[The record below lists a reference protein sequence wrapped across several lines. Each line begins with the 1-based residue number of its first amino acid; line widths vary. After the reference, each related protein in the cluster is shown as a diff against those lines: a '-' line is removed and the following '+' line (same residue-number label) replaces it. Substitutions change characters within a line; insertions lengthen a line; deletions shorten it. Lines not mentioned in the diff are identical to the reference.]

1 MLGNKS
7 KSLLHFHFIVFIFGF
22 TAILGS
28 LISVNSYQIVWFRVL
43 IAALTIIVVIKIL
56 KKSIQISL
64 SQLLMLVFCGFLI
77 SLHWV
82 FFFKAIKVSN
92 VSVTLS
98 ILSLGAFITSFLEP
112 FFYKKKIVKYEIIF
126 GIIVAAGTIIV
137 FKTQLHY
144 LEGIIYA
151 LIAVLFSVFF
161 TLINGK
167 IINYLPSLTISFYE
181 LSSGFFIIS
190 FILLLRGDFSS
201 ELIKITQDD
210 LLWLLILG
218 TICTAYAFVISVD
231 VMKHL
236 SPYTIMISINMEPI
250 YGMLLAYLLLGDNEK
265 MSSLFYVGFF
275 LIFFSI
281 IMNGYLKLR
290 VE

>member
-64 SQLLMLVFCGFLI
+64 SQLLILVFCGFLI

-112 FFYKKKIVKYEIIF
+112 FFYKKKIVKYEVVF

-275 LIFFSI
+275 LIFFSV

-290 VE
+290 VK

>member
-275 LIFFSI
+275 LIFFSV

>member
-112 FFYKKKIVKYEIIF
+112 FFYKKKIVKYEVIF

>member
-64 SQLLMLVFCGFLI
+64 SQLLILVFCGFLI

-112 FFYKKKIVKYEIIF
+112 FFYKKKIVKYEVVF

-151 LIAVLFSVFF
+151 LIAILFSVFF

-275 LIFFSI
+275 LIFFSV

-290 VE
+290 VK

>member
-7 KSLLHFHFIVFIFGF
+7 KSILHFHFIVFIFGF

-28 LISVNSYQIVWFRVL
+28 LISINSFQIVWFRVL
-43 IAALTIIVVIKIL
+43 IAALALIFVIKIL

-64 SQLLMLVFCGFLI
+64 SQLLMLILCGFLI
-77 SLHWV
+77 SFHWV
-82 FFFKAIKVSN
+82 FFFEAIKVSN

-112 FFYKKKIVKYEIIF
+112 FFYKKKIVKYEVF
-126 GIIVAAGTIIV
+126 LGIIVVTGTIIV
-137 FKTQLHY
+137 FKTQFHY

-151 LIAVLFSVFF
+151 LIAVMFSVFF

-181 LSSGFFIIS
+181 LASGFLILS
-190 FILLLRGDFSS
+190 FILLIRGEFSS
-201 ELIKITQDD
+201 EIFKITLDD

-218 TICTAYAFVISVD
+218 TLCTAYAFVISVD
-231 VMKHL
+231 VMRHL
-236 SPYTIMISINMEPI
+236 SPYTLMISINMEPI
-250 YGMLLAYLLLGDNEK
+250 YGMLLAYLILSDNEQ
-265 MSSLFYVGFF
+265 MSSQFYTGFS
-275 LIFFSI
+275 LIFFSV
-281 IMNGYLKLR
+281 IMNGYLKHR
-290 VE
+290 AK

>member
-64 SQLLMLVFCGFLI
+64 SQLLILVFCGFLI

-112 FFYKKKIVKYEIIF
+112 FFYKKKIVKYEVVF

-151 LIAVLFSVFF
+151 LIAILFSVFF

-190 FILLLRGDFSS
+190 FILLFRGDFSS

-275 LIFFSI
+275 LIFFSV

-290 VE
+290 VK

>member
-7 KSLLHFHFIVFIFGF
+7 KSILHFHFIVFIFGF

-28 LISVNSYQIVWFRVL
+28 LISINSFQIVWFRVL

-56 KKSIQISL
+56 KKTIQISL
-64 SQLLMLVFCGFLI
+64 SQLLMLMLCGFLI

-82 FFFKAIKVSN
+82 FFFEAIKVSN

-98 ILSLGAFITSFLEP
+98 ILSLGAFVTSFLEP
-112 FFYKKKIVKYEIIF
+112 FFYKKKIVKYEVF
-126 GIIVAAGTIIV
+126 LGIIVAVGTIIV
-137 FKTQLHY
+137 FKTQFHY

-151 LIAVLFSVFF
+151 LIAVLLSVFF

-181 LSSGFFIIS
+181 LASGFLILS
-190 FILLLRGDFSS
+190 FILLVRGELTS
-201 ELIKITQDD
+201 EIIKITQDD

-218 TICTAYAFVISVD
+218 TLCTGYAFVISVD
-231 VMKHL
+231 VMRHL
-236 SPYTIMISINMEPI
+236 SPYTLMISINMEPI
-250 YGMLLAYLLLGDNEK
+250 YGMLLAYLILSDKEQ
-265 MSSLFYVGFF
+265 MSSQFYVGFS
-275 LIFFSI
+275 LIFFSVI
-281 IMNGYLKLR
+281 INGYLKLR
-290 VE
+290 AK

>member
-7 KSLLHFHFIVFIFGF
+7 KSILHFHFIVFIFGF

-28 LISVNSYQIVWFRVL
+28 LISINSFQIVWFRVL

-64 SQLLMLVFCGFLI
+64 SQLLMLMLCGFLI

-82 FFFKAIKVSN
+82 FFFEAIKVSN

-112 FFYKKKIVKYEIIF
+112 FFYKKKIVKYEVF
-126 GIIVAAGTIIV
+126 LGIIVAVGTIIV
-137 FKTQLHY
+137 FKTQFHY

-151 LIAVLFSVFF
+151 LIAVLLSVFF

-181 LSSGFFIIS
+181 LASGFLILS
-190 FILLLRGDFSS
+190 FILLVRGELSS
-201 ELIKITQDD
+201 EIIKITQDD

-218 TICTAYAFVISVD
+218 TLCTGYAFVISVD

-236 SPYTIMISINMEPI
+236 SPYTLMISINMEPI
-250 YGMLLAYLLLGDNEK
+250 YGMLLAYLILSDKEQ
-265 MSSLFYVGFF
+265 MSSQFYVGFS
-275 LIFFSI
+275 LIFFSVI
-281 IMNGYLKLR
+281 INGYLKLR
-290 VE
+290 AK

>member
-112 FFYKKKIVKYEIIF
+112 FFYKKKIVKYEVIF
-126 GIIVAAGTIIV
+126 GIIVAAGTIMV

-275 LIFFSI
+275 LIFFSV

-290 VE
+290 VK

>member
-112 FFYKKKIVKYEIIF
+112 FFYKKKIVKYEVVF

-290 VE
+290 IK

>member
-112 FFYKKKIVKYEIIF
+112 FFYKKKIVKYEVIF

-265 MSSLFYVGFF
+265 MSSLFYIGFF
-275 LIFFSI
+275 LIFFSVL
-281 IMNGYLKLR
+281 MNGYLKLR
-290 VE
+290 VK

>member
-28 LISVNSYQIVWFRVL
+28 LISLNSYQIVWFRVL

-98 ILSLGAFITSFLEP
+98 IISLGAFITSFLEP
-112 FFYKKKIVKYEIIF
+112 FFYKKKIVKYEVFF

-137 FKTQLHY
+137 FRTQLHY
-144 LEGIIYA
+144 FEGIIYA

-181 LSSGFFIIS
+181 LSSGFLIIS
-190 FILLLRGDFSS
+190 FILLLRGDFSI
-201 ELIKITQDD
+201 ELIKITKDD

-231 VMKHL
+231 VMKYL

-250 YGMLLAYLLLGDNEK
+250 YGMLLAYLILGENEK

-290 VE
+290 IK

>member
-64 SQLLMLVFCGFLI
+64 SQLLILVFCGFLI

-112 FFYKKKIVKYEIIF
+112 FFYKKKIVKYEVVF

-151 LIAVLFSVFF
+151 LIAILFSVFF

-181 LSSGFFIIS
+181 LSSGFLIIS
-190 FILLLRGDFSS
+190 FILLLRGDFSN
-201 ELIKITQDD
+201 ELIKITKDD

-275 LIFFSI
+275 LIFFSV

-290 VE
+290 VK

>member
-7 KSLLHFHFIVFIFGF
+7 KSILHFHFIVFIFGF

-28 LISVNSYQIVWFRVL
+28 LISINSFQIVWFRVL

-64 SQLLMLVFCGFLI
+64 SQLLMLMLCGFLI

-82 FFFKAIKVSN
+82 FFFEAIKVSN

-112 FFYKKKIVKYEIIF
+112 FFYKKKIVKYEVF
-126 GIIVAAGTIIV
+126 LGIIVATGTIIV
-137 FKTQLHY
+137 FKTQFHY

-151 LIAVLFSVFF
+151 LIAVLLSVFF

-181 LSSGFFIIS
+181 LASGFLILS
-190 FILLLRGDFSS
+190 FILLVRGELSS
-201 ELIKITQDD
+201 EIIKITQDD

-218 TICTAYAFVISVD
+218 TLCTGYAFVISVD

-236 SPYTIMISINMEPI
+236 SPYTLMISINMEPI
-250 YGMLLAYLLLGDNEK
+250 YGMLLAYLILSDKEQ
-265 MSSLFYVGFF
+265 MSSQFYVGFS
-275 LIFFSI
+275 LIFFSVI
-281 IMNGYLKLR
+281 INGYLKLR
-290 VE
+290 AK

>member
-28 LISVNSYQIVWFRVL
+28 LISVNSYQIVWFRVM

-64 SQLLMLVFCGFLI
+64 SQLLILVFCGFLI

-112 FFYKKKIVKYEIIF
+112 FFYKKKLLSMRLF
-126 GIIVAAGTIIV
+126 
-137 FKTQLHY
+137 
-144 LEGIIYA
+144 LE
-151 LIAVLFSVFF
+151 
-161 TLINGK
+161 
-167 IINYLPSLTISFYE
+167 
-181 LSSGFFIIS
+181 
-190 FILLLRGDFSS
+190 LLLLQ
-201 ELIKITQDD
+201 EQL
-210 LLWLLILG
+210 
-218 TICTAYAFVISVD
+218 
-231 VMKHL
+231 
-236 SPYTIMISINMEPI
+236 
-250 YGMLLAYLLLGDNEK
+250 
-265 MSSLFYVGFF
+265 
-275 LIFFSI
+275 
-281 IMNGYLKLR
+281 
-290 VE
+290 

>member
-1 MLGNKS
+1 M
-7 KSLLHFHFIVFIFGF
+7 
-22 TAILGS
+22 
-28 LISVNSYQIVWFRVL
+28 
-43 IAALTIIVVIKIL
+43 
-56 KKSIQISL
+56 
-64 SQLLMLVFCGFLI
+64 
-77 SLHWV
+77 
-82 FFFKAIKVSN
+82 
-92 VSVTLS
+92 
-98 ILSLGAFITSFLEP
+98 
-112 FFYKKKIVKYEIIF
+112 
-126 GIIVAAGTIIV
+126 
-137 FKTQLHY
+137 
-144 LEGIIYA
+144 EGIIYA

-275 LIFFSI
+275 LIFFSV

-290 VE
+290 VK

>member
-112 FFYKKKIVKYEIIF
+112 FFYKKKIVKYEVIF

-275 LIFFSI
+275 LIFFSVL
-281 IMNGYLKLR
+281 MNGYLKLR
-290 VE
+290 VK

>member
-112 FFYKKKIVKYEIIF
+112 FFYKKKIVKYEVIF

-275 LIFFSI
+275 LIFFSV

-290 VE
+290 VK

>member
-98 ILSLGAFITSFLEP
+98 IISLGAFITSFLEP
-112 FFYKKKIVKYEIIF
+112 FFYKKKIVKYEVIF

-231 VMKHL
+231 VMKYL

-275 LIFFSI
+275 LIFFSV

-290 VE
+290 VK

>member
-112 FFYKKKIVKYEIIF
+112 FFYKKKIVKYEVIF

-275 LIFFSI
+275 LIFFSV

>member
-7 KSLLHFHFIVFIFGF
+7 KSLLHFHLIVFIFGF

-112 FFYKKKIVKYEIIF
+112 FFYKKKIVKYEVVF

-151 LIAVLFSVFF
+151 LIAILFSVFF

-190 FILLLRGDFSS
+190 LILLLRGDFSS

-218 TICTAYAFVISVD
+218 TYAQ
-231 VMKHL
+231 L
-236 SPYTIMISINMEPI
+236 
-250 YGMLLAYLLLGDNEK
+250 MLLSFQL
-265 MSSLFYVGFF
+265 M
-275 LIFFSI
+275 
-281 IMNGYLKLR
+281 
-290 VE
+290 

>member
-112 FFYKKKIVKYEIIF
+112 FFYKKKIVKYEVVF

-151 LIAVLFSVFF
+151 LIAILFSVFF

-275 LIFFSI
+275 LIFFSV

-290 VE
+290 VK

>member
-112 FFYKKKIVKYEIIF
+112 FFYKKKIVKYEVVF

-151 LIAVLFSVFF
+151 LIAILFSVFF

-250 YGMLLAYLLLGDNEK
+250 YGMLLAYLLLGENEK

-275 LIFFSI
+275 LIFFSV

-290 VE
+290 VK

>member
-64 SQLLMLVFCGFLI
+64 SQLLILVFCGFLI

-112 FFYKKKIVKYEIIF
+112 FFYKKKIVKYEVIF

-151 LIAVLFSVFF
+151 LIAILFSVFF

-275 LIFFSI
+275 LIFFSV

-290 VE
+290 VK

>member
-7 KSLLHFHFIVFIFGF
+7 KSILHFHFIVFIFGF

-28 LISVNSYQIVWFRVL
+28 LISINSFQIVWFRVL

-56 KKSIQISL
+56 KKTIQISL
-64 SQLLMLVFCGFLI
+64 SQLLMLMLCGFLI

-82 FFFKAIKVSN
+82 FFFEAIKVSN

-98 ILSLGAFITSFLEP
+98 ILSLGAFVTSFLEP
-112 FFYKKKIVKYEIIF
+112 FFYKKKIVKYEVF
-126 GIIVAAGTIIV
+126 LGIIVAVGTIIV
-137 FKTQLHY
+137 FKTQFHY

-151 LIAVLFSVFF
+151 LIAVLLSVFF

-181 LSSGFFIIS
+181 LASGFLILS
-190 FILLLRGDFSS
+190 FILLVRGELTS
-201 ELIKITQDD
+201 EIIKITKDD

-218 TICTAYAFVISVD
+218 TLCTGYAFVISVD
-231 VMKHL
+231 VMRHL
-236 SPYTIMISINMEPI
+236 SPYTLMISINMEPI
-250 YGMLLAYLLLGDNEK
+250 YGMLLAYLILSDKEQ
-265 MSSLFYVGFF
+265 MSSQFYVGFS
-275 LIFFSI
+275 LIFFSVI
-281 IMNGYLKLR
+281 INGYLKLR
-290 VE
+290 AK

>member
-112 FFYKKKIVKYEIIF
+112 FFYKKKIVKYEVIF

-151 LIAVLFSVFF
+151 LIAILFSVFF

-181 LSSGFFIIS
+181 LSSGFLIIS
-190 FILLLRGDFSS
+190 FILLFRGDFSS

-275 LIFFSI
+275 LIFFSV

-290 VE
+290 VK

>member
-7 KSLLHFHFIVFIFGF
+7 KSILHFHFIVFIFGF

-28 LISVNSYQIVWFRVL
+28 LISINSFQIVWFRVL
-43 IAALTIIVVIKIL
+43 IAALALIFVIKIL

-64 SQLLMLVFCGFLI
+64 SQLLMLILCGFLI
-77 SLHWV
+77 SFHWV
-82 FFFKAIKVSN
+82 FFFEAIKVSN

-112 FFYKKKIVKYEIIF
+112 FFYKKKIVKYEVF
-126 GIIVAAGTIIV
+126 LGIIVATGTIIV
-137 FKTQLHY
+137 FKTQFHY

-151 LIAVLFSVFF
+151 LIAVMFSVFF

-181 LSSGFFIIS
+181 LASGFLILS
-190 FILLLRGDFSS
+190 FILLIRGEFSS
-201 ELIKITQDD
+201 EIFKITLDD

-218 TICTAYAFVISVD
+218 TLCTAYAFVISVD
-231 VMKHL
+231 VMRHL
-236 SPYTIMISINMEPI
+236 SPYTLMISINMEPI
-250 YGMLLAYLLLGDNEK
+250 YGMLLAYLILSDNEQ
-265 MSSLFYVGFF
+265 MSSQFYTGFS
-275 LIFFSI
+275 LIFVSV
-281 IMNGYLKLR
+281 IMNGYLKHR
-290 VE
+290 AK

>member
-112 FFYKKKIVKYEIIF
+112 FFYKKKIVKYEVVF

-275 LIFFSI
+275 LIFFSVL
-281 IMNGYLKLR
+281 MNGYLKLR
-290 VE
+290 VK

>member
-64 SQLLMLVFCGFLI
+64 SQLLILVFCGFLI

-112 FFYKKKIVKYEIIF
+112 FFYKKKIVKYEVFF

-137 FKTQLHY
+137 FRTQLHY
-144 LEGIIYA
+144 FEGIIYA

-275 LIFFSI
+275 LIFFSV

-290 VE
+290 VK

>member
-43 IAALTIIVVIKIL
+43 IAAITIIVVIKIL

-112 FFYKKKIVKYEIIF
+112 FFYKKKIVKYEVIF
-126 GIIVAAGTIIV
+126 GIIVAVGTIIV

-167 IINYLPSLTISFYE
+167 IINYLPSITISFYE

-265 MSSLFYVGFF
+265 MSSLFYIGFF
-275 LIFFSI
+275 LIFFSVL
-281 IMNGYLKLR
+281 MNGYLKLR
-290 VE
+290 VK

>member
-64 SQLLMLVFCGFLI
+64 SQLIILVFCGFLI

-112 FFYKKKIVKYEIIF
+112 FFYKKKIVKYEVVF

-151 LIAVLFSVFF
+151 LIAILFSVFF

-275 LIFFSI
+275 LIFFSV

-290 VE
+290 VK

>member
-7 KSLLHFHFIVFIFGF
+7 KSILHFHFIVFIFGF

-28 LISVNSYQIVWFRVL
+28 LISINSFQIVWFRVL

-64 SQLLMLVFCGFLI
+64 SQLLMLMLCGFLI

-82 FFFKAIKVSN
+82 FFFEAIKVSN

-112 FFYKKKIVKYEIIF
+112 FFYKKKIVKYEVF
-126 GIIVAAGTIIV
+126 LGIIVAVGTIIV
-137 FKTQLHY
+137 FKTQFHY

-151 LIAVLFSVFF
+151 LIAVLLSVFF

-181 LSSGFFIIS
+181 LASGFLILS
-190 FILLLRGDFSS
+190 FILLVRGELSS
-201 ELIKITQDD
+201 EIIKITQDD

-218 TICTAYAFVISVD
+218 TLCTGYAFVISVD
-231 VMKHL
+231 VMRHL
-236 SPYTIMISINMEPI
+236 SPYTLMISINMEPI
-250 YGMLLAYLLLGDNEK
+250 YGMLLAYLILSDKEQ
-265 MSSLFYVGFF
+265 MSSQFYVGFS
-275 LIFFSI
+275 LIFFSVI
-281 IMNGYLKLR
+281 INGYLKLR
-290 VE
+290 AK

>member
-7 KSLLHFHFIVFIFGF
+7 KSILHFHFIVFIFGF

-28 LISVNSYQIVWFRVL
+28 LISINSFQIVWFRVL
-43 IAALTIIVVIKIL
+43 IAALALIFVIKIL

-64 SQLLMLVFCGFLI
+64 SQLLMLILCGFLI
-77 SLHWV
+77 SFHWV
-82 FFFKAIKVSN
+82 FFFEAIKVSN

-112 FFYKKKIVKYEIIF
+112 FFYKKKIVKYEVF
-126 GIIVAAGTIIV
+126 LGIIVATGTIIV
-137 FKTQLHY
+137 FKTQFHY

-151 LIAVLFSVFF
+151 LIAVMFSVFF

-181 LSSGFFIIS
+181 LASGFLILS
-190 FILLLRGDFSS
+190 FILLIRGEFSS
-201 ELIKITQDD
+201 EIFKITLDD

-218 TICTAYAFVISVD
+218 TLCTAYAFVISVD
-231 VMKHL
+231 VMRHL
-236 SPYTIMISINMEPI
+236 SPYTLMISINMEPI
-250 YGMLLAYLLLGDNEK
+250 YGMLLAYLILSDNEQ
-265 MSSLFYVGFF
+265 MSSQFYTGFS
-275 LIFFSI
+275 LIFFSV
-281 IMNGYLKLR
+281 IMNGYLKHR
-290 VE
+290 AK

>member
-112 FFYKKKIVKYEIIF
+112 FFYKKKIVRYEVIF
-126 GIIVAAGTIIV
+126 GIIVAAGTIMV

-275 LIFFSI
+275 LIFFSVL
-281 IMNGYLKLR
+281 MNGYLKLR
-290 VE
+290 VK